1 MAVRNAEIVRD
12 TVSEERVV
20 QTTRT
25 ETRQIGWYDPLA
37 QSFIVEEEGGMFLSG
52 VDIFFNTKDTNI
64 PISMQIRTMENGY
77 PTKTI
82 LPFSDVT
89 ITPDTIEISES
100 AAVPTRFTFKAP
112 VYIKSSVEYC
122 FVLLSDSN
130 EYQVWIS
137 RMGDVDVSGTRTIS
151 EQPYAG
157 VLFKS
162 QNASTWTADQYEDLK
177 FTVYR
182 ANFTQST
189 GTVALNNTPQGKGNN
204 GIHRLIDNPI
214 QTIKPKLVLSLG
226 PAATQYTFSLGA
238 RLLQQTSSAQATV
251 VSTTTSGSAL
261 DTVTVTDTSGSW
273 LQGSASTYLVRSS
286 EALATIVVGSASGT
300 LEVGDIVTGGTSNS
314 IGIVKTWDGS
324 ANLVLHYITG
334 AFTNSESLSEPGG
347 WTGTVTSSTES
358 GDSFGA
364 YLTAAPTFDGDQTE
378 VLVYHRNHGMHNRT
392 NNVAIEG
399 VVSEIADT
407 TFDQCI
413 VYWCNFYQ
421 CRECITLP

>member
-1 MAVRNAEIVRD
+1 MTDNVGNVQGTFFIPSPKNDANPRWATGTRSFRFTTSSTNSKAPGAVDSSADTTYSATGTLQTVRENILAVRNAEIVRD
-12 TVSEERVV
+12 TVSEEQVV

-204 GIHRLIDNPI
+204 GIHRFDSNPI

-251 VSTTTSGSAL
+251 VSTTTSGSAI

-273 LQGSASTYLVRSS
+273 LQGSASTYLV
-286 EALATIVVGSASGT
+286 
-300 LEVGDIVTGGTSNS
+300 
-314 IGIVKTWDGS
+314 
-324 ANLVLHYITG
+324 
-334 AFTNSESLSEPGG
+334 SL
-347 WTGTVTSSTES
+347 
-358 GDSFGA
+358 F
-364 YLTAAPTFDGDQTE
+364 
-378 VLVYHRNHGMHNRT
+378 
-392 NNVAIEG
+392 
-399 VVSEIADT
+399 
-407 TFDQCI
+407 
-413 VYWCNFYQ
+413 
-421 CRECITLP
+421 